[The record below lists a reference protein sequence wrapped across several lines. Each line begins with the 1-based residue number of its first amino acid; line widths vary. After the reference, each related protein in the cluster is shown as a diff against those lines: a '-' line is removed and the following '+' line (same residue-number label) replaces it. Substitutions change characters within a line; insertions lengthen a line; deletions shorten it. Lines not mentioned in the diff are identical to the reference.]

1 MICSSLRIMP
11 VGSIEHIKH
20 EVETEITTGRRDRKA
35 ARPSSVS
42 YVDGAAERA
51 MPVAQFT
58 VRRSPGIQVSIACRQ
73 VAGTIRKGSRQSS
86 PVF

>member
-1 MICSSLRIMP
+1 MISSSEKLP
-11 VGSIEHIKH
+11 V
-20 EVETEITTGRRDRKA
+20 
-35 ARPSSVS
+35 PLSV
-42 YVDGAAERA
+42 VM